1 MFIIHMNKHVQADD
15 VLVTRVVNLTEEY
28 ATLLVP
34 RASYESL
41 SGAMNVGGVAGGR
54 ATASKTSG
62 ALRTQSLDRGGLRGW
77 SQRRQTR
84 GTRARSPAGA
94 ARMVDAEVNYNMNIM
109 AECTSTE

>member
-62 ALRTQSLDRGGLRGW
+62 ALRTQSLDRG
-77 SQRRQTR
+77 
-84 GTRARSPAGA
+84 AV
-94 ARMVDAEVNYNMNIM
+94 ARMVAAAANARN
-109 AECTSTE
+109 ASTLARRGSQDGGCRGKL